1 MNIFNFSK
9 LFSLN
14 NEAYFNFSFILLIQI
29 NNEIDGKIIY
39 CNIFFLIIVLFIVY
53 IIINCG
59 GNRKK
64 S

>member
-14 NEAYFNFSFILLIQI
+14 NEAYFNFSFVLLIQI
-29 NNEIDGKIIY
+29 NNGIDDKIIY
-39 CNIFFLIIVLFIVY
+39 CNIFFLIIALFIVY

>member
-14 NEAYFNFSFILLIQI
+14 IEAYFNFSFVLLIQI
-29 NNEIDGKIIY
+29 NNGIDDKIIY

>member
-14 NEAYFNFSFILLIQI
+14 NEAYFNFSFVLLIQI
-29 NNEIDGKIIY
+29 NNGIDDKIIY